1 MSIMHIA
8 KAAIFILVTPMLAF
22 IALFAQGYGFVAQ
35 LFNPTISVPEFSKS
49 FGDDVVTAKDVAVY
63 MQDEIASFKEFDRFD
78 LAVSEIFMDLEENG
92 RGVVRVTVSER
103 NAEKPIVV
111 LAELDTEKREFY
123 QFADYG
129 REGKLN
135 PDGVLDMDAWKIDS
149 DQAFAIVKDRFPEI
163 SSSDVLRYYFS
174 ILPNGRGSVYLNT
187 KEKTYCL
194 DMNLY
199 SGEIINCWVNE

>member
-8 KAAIFILVTPMLAF
+8 KIAISIFVTPMLVV

-35 LFNPTISVPEFSKS
+35 LFNPTISVPEFSIS

-78 LAVSEIFMDLEENG
+78 LAASEIFMDLEENG

-135 PDGVLDMDAWKIDS
+135 ADGVLDMDAWKIDS
-149 DQAFAIVKDRFPEI
+149 GQHLQSSKTAFRRSRRLMCFVIIFRFSQTAEG
-163 SSSDVLRYYFS
+163 LC
-174 ILPNGRGSVYLNT
+174 T
-187 KEKTYCL
+187 
-194 DMNLY
+194 
-199 SGEIINCWVNE
+199 

>member
-8 KAAIFILVTPMLAF
+8 KIAISIFVTPMLAV

-129 REGKLN
+129 REGKTESGWCIGYGCLEKSTATKH
-135 PDGVLDMDAWKIDS
+135 LQSSKT
-149 DQAFAIVKDRFPEI
+149 AFRKSRRLMCFV
-163 SSSDVLRYYFS
+163 
-174 ILPNGRGSVYLNT
+174 
-187 KEKTYCL
+187 
-194 DMNLY
+194 
-199 SGEIINCWVNE
+199 IIFRLSQTAEGLCT